1 MKEYADKCNHAK
13 NTDLNVGDKVL
24 IKQPKQNKMS
34 TPFKPEP
41 FEITDKKGSMI
52 TAQNAEHTVTRN
64 ASFFKKLPSN
74 IPVHPEEEQFTPFID
89 AAEAAEPIETIEPP
103 TVTSVES
110 PKNAL
115 LAPPGNA
122 SVEPPTV
129 IPVELPSL
137 RRSARARRMPDHL
150 KDYVT

>member
-1 MKEYADKCNHAK
+1 
-13 NTDLNVGDKVL
+13 
-24 IKQPKQNKMS
+24 MS

-64 ASFFKKLPSN
+64 ASFFKKLSSN
-74 IPVHPEEEQFTPFID
+74 IPVCPEEEHFTPFSD
-89 AAEAAEPIETIEPP
+89 AAEAVEPTETVESPI
-103 TVTSVES
+103 VTPVES
-110 PKNAL
+110 PKNAPV
-115 LAPPGNA
+115 APPGNA

-129 IPVELPSL
+129 IPVELPPL